1 MKEKPQNE
9 PRFETDF
16 MLNFAMYSA
25 DLICVDGSVLLLRR
39 ANGLYFSHLLVILK
53 AF

>member
-9 PRFETDF
+9 RRFETDF